1 MNKGKYLCVNIPKLM
16 RPVDDDKSRLSG
28 LENNEGFKIICIN

>member
-16 RPVDDDKSRLSG
+16 RPVDDYKKPVEWFR
-28 LENNEGFKIICIN
+28 K